1 MVDTVGKG
9 GAGGRIT
16 SPFLGGS
23 RRKIKKR
30 LKELQEK
37 KEARRVKTEKDLEYS
52 DPRPSPTITKTEAI
66 ARSTAK
72 KEALVER
79 RKDLEKIIN
88 PIKNKAIADFRKEF
102 PQSIGG
108 MGNTYGHG
116 KGLGAKIERLM
127 GTTKET
133 RQKVRQWKRENK
145 QVAKQRRQ
153 RGEPERREV
162 KRPKSG
168 LYEDTPKAKP
178 KTTPKP
184 KATTTPK
191 QAIPPTK
198 TQANGGPK
206 RPDSEKFDY

>member
-9 GAGGRIT
+9 GAGGRVT

-72 KEALVER
+72 KEALVQK

-88 PIKNKAIADFRKEF
+88 PIKDEAIADLHKKF
-102 PQSIGG
+102 PQSISGTG
-108 MGNTYGHG
+108 PNPYGHG
-116 KGLGAKIERLM
+116 KGLGKKIDRLT
-127 GTTKET
+127 GTTKKSVQEN
-133 RQKVRQWKRENK
+133 RQIKRENK
-145 QVAKQRRQ
+145 QIARQRRQ
-153 RGEPERREV
+153 VNAPERREV

-168 LYEDTPKAKP
+168 LYKDTPKNKKP
-178 KTTPKP
+178 LGYRTY
-184 KATTTPK
+184 
-191 QAIPPTK
+191 
-198 TQANGGPK
+198 
-206 RPDSEKFDY
+206 EDYW